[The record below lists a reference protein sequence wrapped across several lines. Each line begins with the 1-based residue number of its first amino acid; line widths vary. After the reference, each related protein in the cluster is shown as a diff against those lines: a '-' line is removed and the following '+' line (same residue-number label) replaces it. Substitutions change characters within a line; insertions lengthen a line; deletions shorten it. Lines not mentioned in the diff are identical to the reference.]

1 MVVLLK
7 RYFALKKYYLEKL
20 GFGPD
25 RGIAG

>member
-1 MVVLLK
+1 VLLK